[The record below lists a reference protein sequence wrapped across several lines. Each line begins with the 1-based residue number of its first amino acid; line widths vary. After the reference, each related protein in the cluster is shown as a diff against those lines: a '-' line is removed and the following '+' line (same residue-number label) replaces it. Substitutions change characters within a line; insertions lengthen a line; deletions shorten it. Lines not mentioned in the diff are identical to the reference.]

1 MNRIGGSS
9 LIILAI
15 IMVVLGALLI
25 IGIDL
30 LKGLITFTGYSLIA
44 VGIVVGIVGLVQMLS
59 RNKGSS
65 NY

>member
-15 IMVVLGALLI
+15 IMVLLGAVLRTGLIQWLINLTGFLLI
-25 IGIDL
+25 GIGIIL
-30 LKGLITFTGYSLIA
+30 
-44 VGIVVGIVGLVQMLS
+44 GIVGLVQMLS

-65 NY
+65 DY

>member
-15 IMVVLGALLI
+15 LMVVLGAVLRTGLIQWLINLTGFLLI
-25 IGIDL
+25 GIGIIL
-30 LKGLITFTGYSLIA
+30 
-44 VGIVVGIVGLVQMLS
+44 GIVGLVQMLS

-65 NY
+65 DY